1 MTIKEFSN
9 LCGCNPQTI
18 RYYDRMNLLKPV
30 KVDDWTGY
38 RFYDEEQALDFV
50 KIKNLQTA
58 GFSIDEIKGLLNAS
72 DEAIYDAFSQK
83 IKEQEE
89 NLKKMI
95 EIRESYQNEITM
107 IKNKIRELHSSIKN
121 SMETYSPAEEFGIS
135 IEEYNEIV
143 KNLDSCFNEFLKD
156 EDISKLKLK
165 NHSATNNRKVEKE
178 FNECLSNPDLENIF
192 ETHGWKYVKDFYS
205 DMPEVSDGEEYYY
218 LFKLDDEKS
227 NNTAF
232 ANTFLG
238 IQCLRNEDKAIRL
251 QCKVI
256 RSDDDQ
262 NHFWLLRKKSSK

>member
-18 RYYDRMNLLKPV
+18 RYYDRMNLLTPV

-89 NLKKMI
+89 HLKKMI

-107 IKNKIRELHSSIKN
+107 IKNKIKELHSSIKN
-121 SMETYSPAEEFGIS
+121 SMETYPQMAAKIPMKICKNGQHQVSLVIYS
-135 IEEYNEIV
+135 IEVNTLIGSIV
-143 KNLDSCFNEFLKD
+143 ENVKSPK
-156 EDISKLKLK
+156 S
-165 NHSATNNRKVEKE
+165 
-178 FNECLSNPDLENIF
+178 DLIGEN
-192 ETHGWKYVKDFYS
+192 S
-205 DMPEVSDGEEYYY
+205 S
-218 LFKLDDEKS
+218 
-227 NNTAF
+227 
-232 ANTFLG
+232 
-238 IQCLRNEDKAIRL
+238 
-251 QCKVI
+251 
-256 RSDDDQ
+256 
-262 NHFWLLRKKSSK
+262 SSK